1 MLKLKKLPK
10 SRSPY
15 WYVRGTIKGQ
25 LVFESTG
32 TADKRQAEEFRR
44 KREAETYEFVALG
57 QRRPTTF
64 ADAVTAYVESGG
76 EKRFLLKLLNWFKET
91 PVAEIRQADVDAC
104 AAALYPDAKAST
116 INRQCISPIVTVIK
130 HSVDTEMP
138 GAVLRKI
145 RRRKEVKPIVNPATD
160 KHIEQLLPYLDQRLA
175 ALVIMMTYT
184 GFRTGEA
191 LRVDESAVRD
201 GFIHIARTKND
212 EPRMAPVPK
221 GWEYP
226 SGGWGYTTTQGV
238 GKALRR
244 AHKAAGLPYR
254 DGHELGRHGF
264 AARWLKSGRG
274 MKGLQL
280 AGGWKKFAIP
290 ADIYG
295 HLEIADVHA
304 QMRDLSRNVKKM
316 VKSVEASDQS
326 RLSGR
331 TQKKKGPQVCT
342 ARPKSRE
349 ETPKKGMQG
358 IAASQGGIWQCD
370 MDFARGASAEF
381 CTEGQNLHEDCRRIM
396 CKYLK

>member
-1 MLKLKKLPK
+1 MLKLTKLPN

-25 LVFESTG
+25 FVFESTG

-64 ADAVTAYVESGG
+64 ADAVTAYVRSGSDR
-76 EKRFLLKLLNWFKET
+76 RFLLKLLNWFKET
-91 PVAEIRQADVDAC
+91 PVADIRQADVDAC
-104 AAALYPDAKAST
+104 AAALYPNAKAST
-116 INRQCISPIVTVIK
+116 INRQCISRIITVIK
-130 HSVDTEMP
+130 HAVDTEMP
-138 GAVLRKI
+138 GAILRKI
-145 RRRKEVKPIVNPATD
+145 RRRKETKPIVNPATD
-160 KHIEQLLPYLDQRLA
+160 EHIDLLLPHLDQRLA
-175 ALVIMMTYT
+175 ALVIMMTFT
-184 GFRTGEA
+184 GLRTGEA
-191 LRVDESAVRD
+191 LRVDEGAVRD

-254 DGHELGRHGF
+254 DGHELGRHAF

-290 ADIYG
+290 AEIYG

-304 QMRDLSRNVKKM
+304 QMRDLSRDVNKM
-316 VKSVEASDQS
+316 VKSAEASKQVS
-326 RLSGR
+326 LSGCKR
-331 TQKKKGPQVCT
+331 KKKWPQICT

-349 ETPKKGMQG
+349 ETPRKGIRN
-358 IAASQGGIWQCD
+358 IAVS
-370 MDFARGASAEF
+370 RGRYGSAA
-381 CTEGQNLHEDCRRIM
+381 
-396 CKYLK
+396 